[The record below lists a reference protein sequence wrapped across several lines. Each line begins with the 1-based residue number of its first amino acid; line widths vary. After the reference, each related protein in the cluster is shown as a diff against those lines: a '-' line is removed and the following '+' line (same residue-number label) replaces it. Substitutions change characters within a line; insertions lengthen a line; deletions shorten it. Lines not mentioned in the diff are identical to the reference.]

1 MYFTF
6 LKGQNRALL
15 CIISIVTYDIT
26 WFPSM
31 PLTPHPTLPKNQN
44 SMFSSIFGSVWLY
57 LVNNTF
63 GSWSHA
69 VSHFPI
75 FIKGSQ
81 SGELSKCLSLHS
93 LAKIKFLKVP
103 SFSVNPA
110 CSEQLELVCWHPAA
124 PFPTNMSSFTVE
136 TVQNKPNL
144 TGANFLITTLMMLC
158 FRTFSFPGLGVF
170 SFVFVLFF
178 SRLNIFSVEVCRVW

>member
-44 SMFSSIFGSVWLY
+44 SMFSSIFGGVWLY

-81 SGELSKCLSLHS
+81 SGELSKYLSLHS

-144 TGANFLITTLMMLC
+144 TGANFFNHHFNDALFQNLLFPRIGSFQFC
-158 FRTFSFPGLGVF
+158 FC
-170 SFVFVLFF
+170 FVFFKAKYF
-178 SRLNIFSVEVCRVW
+178 QC